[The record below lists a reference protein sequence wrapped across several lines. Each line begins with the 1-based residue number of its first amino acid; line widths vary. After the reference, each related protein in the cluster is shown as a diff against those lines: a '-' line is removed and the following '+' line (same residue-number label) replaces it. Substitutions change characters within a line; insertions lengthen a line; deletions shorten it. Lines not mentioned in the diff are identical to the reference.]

1 MPEDNRTS
9 ARVTSETVT
18 LPAGDDTPVTVI
30 DLADD
35 QTLALGYLKVEYSS
49 GGSVESEII
58 LYDEDDTTDA
68 GDLDDDLDGFFLN
81 AGDREIIDDPFLSE
95 VEEDLVV
102 DPDGSSDAEI
112 RVTAGG
118 ALITG

>member
-18 LPAGDDTPVTVI
+18 IPSGSDVPVTVI

-35 QTLALGYLKVEYSS
+35 QTLAIGYIKVEYSS
-49 GGSVESEII
+49 GGTVESEIV
-58 LYDEDDTTDA
+58 LYDEDSSTAA
-68 GDLDDDLDGFFLN
+68 GDLEDDIEGYFLSS
-81 AGDREIIDDPFLSE
+81 GERETLDDPFLSE

-102 DPDGSSDAEI
+102 DPDGSADADI